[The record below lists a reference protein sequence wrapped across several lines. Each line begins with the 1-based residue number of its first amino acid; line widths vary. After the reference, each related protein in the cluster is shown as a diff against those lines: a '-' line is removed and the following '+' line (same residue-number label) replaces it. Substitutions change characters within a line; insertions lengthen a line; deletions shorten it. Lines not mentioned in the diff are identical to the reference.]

1 MVTLKILGR
10 HLCFYGTF
18 IVLVFMLYVLI
29 SILQVDEELEAL
41 LENGEG
47 LSDEKQ
53 VVSLCRLMVR
63 VETMEQ
69 RLTCVKLIQVGAT
82 FNINK

>member
-1 MVTLKILGR
+1 MFK
-10 HLCFYGTF
+10 LCDFVPY
-18 IVLVFMLYVLI
+18 
-29 SILQVDEELEAL
+29 QVDEELEAL

-47 LSDEKQ
+47 LYDEKQ

-69 RLTCVKLIQVGAT
+69 KLVCLKLIQV
-82 FNINK
+82 

>member
-1 MVTLKILGR
+1 
-10 HLCFYGTF
+10 
-18 IVLVFMLYVLI
+18 MLYDLI

-47 LSDEKQ
+47 LNDEKQ
-53 VVSLCRLMVR
+53 VVSLCRLMVL

-69 RLTCVKLIQVGAT
+69 RLTCVKLIQVGAMVK
-82 FNINK
+82 I